1 MRKHKAYMDTSIN
14 RHHPL
19 YERHIQYVA
28 EKSYDR
34 WFKERR
40 LEDKREW
47 ELIKL
52 KLEKK
57 AELEVEQLSRIVHAR
72 DDKENRRQIE
82 LEEKKERK
90 RLRKIA
96 RQEARKEQELQR
108 KHALKLFYG
117 TLRDKSFIAWKE
129 YTQFMKEEREKNKCT
144 IM

>member
-1 MRKHKAYMDTSIN
+1 MDTSIN

-19 YERHIQYVA
+19 YERRIQYVA
-28 EKSYDR
+28 EESYR
-34 WFKERR
+34 VWHKERR
-40 LEDKREW
+40 LEDMREW

-72 DDKENRRQIE
+72 DDKENRIQSER
-82 LEEKKERK
+82 LEKKERK

-96 RQEARKEQELQR
+96 KYEARKEQELQR
-108 KHALKLFYG
+108 KQALKLFYG

-129 YTQFMKEEREKNKCT
+129 HTQFMKDERAKNKCVDHS
-144 IM
+144 ILSFCC